1 MAGNNLQIFSKIGV
15 IGISSTITAANT
27 ATDGT
32 GTCPTIFT
40 ADATNGGRVERVR
53 FMAQGT
59 NVATVARIFIN
70 NGSTAGTATNNVLYA
85 EVALPATT
93 ASNSAAINA
102 QVYELPYQYASQS
115 PPDTTAFPLVL
126 PAGYKLIFCIGTAVA
141 GGWACAAL
149 GGSY

>member
-1 MAGNNLQIFSKIGV
+1 MSAPNTSQIFSKVAV
-15 IGISSTITAANT
+15 INFASTITAANT

-40 ADATNGGRVERVR
+40 ADAANGGRVERVR

-70 NGSTAGTATNNVLYA
+70 NGSTNGTATNNVLWA
-85 EVALPATT
+85 EIALPATT

-102 QVYELPYQYASQS
+102 AIYEIPNVTSTIVD
-115 PPDTTAFPLVL
+115 PDGFPLVL
-126 PAGYKLIFCIGTAVA
+126 PPGYKLIVCLGTAVS
-141 GGWACAAL
+141 GGWAVAAV

>member
-1 MAGNNLQIFSKIGV
+1 MAAPNNAQIFSKVGV
-15 IGISSTITAANT
+15 IGFASTITAANT

-32 GTCPTIFT
+32 GTVATIFT

-70 NGSTAGTATNNVLYA
+70 NGSTNTSATNNVLYA
-85 EVALPATT
+85 EIALPATT

-102 QVYELPYQYASQS
+102 AIYEIPNVTTTVID
-115 PPDTTAFPLVL
+115 PDGFPLVL
-126 PAGYKLIFCIGTAVA
+126 PAGYKLICVIGTAVA
-141 GGWACAAL
+141 AGWAVAAL